1 MVQGFVFGQ
10 PATRTVLASQI
21 VRDNFDALGTTH
33 EGPTPPLNP
42 QKGMFWL
49 DTAGEPT
56 VFLLK
61 FFDGTSFQIIA
72 QFPFAAPVSGIIRVT
87 INPAIKVWTIVHN
100 LGKPSVIVHLFDLLA
115 KEIEALEIDTSNIDQ
130 AVANHAA
137 PVAGVAMVVG

>member
-10 PATRTVLASQI
+10 PATRTVLASRI

-49 DTAGEPT
+49 DTAGEP
-56 VFLLK
+56 VIFLLK

-72 QFPFAAPVSGIIRVT
+72 QFPFAAPISGIIRVT
-87 INPAIKVWTIVHN
+87 ISPAAKVWTVVHN
-100 LGKPSVIVHLFDLLA
+100 LGQPAVIVHLFDLSA
-115 KEIEALEIDTSNIDQ
+115 KEITALEIDLSDIDQ
-130 AVANHAA
+130 AIVNHAA
-137 PVAGVAMVVG
+137 PVAGLAMVVG